1 MCIQRTLQSPQKEF
15 NTNSTWI
22 LQLWKHNLGQTSED
36 TNLKLHPV
44 RPKETNQTA
53 VLDQTI
59 KETKGRLY
67 HIATI
72 VDRKRLKE
80 LSQYG
85 WDNVFSS
92 VFESD
97 DLNFHELLRFSF
109 VFLKLSWIR
118 LQWQFFLTF
127 ALQWITF
134 CLAKLFSLKD

>member
-1 MCIQRTLQSPQKEF
+1 M
-15 NTNSTWI
+15 
-22 LQLWKHNLGQTSED
+22 
-36 TNLKLHPV
+36 
-44 RPKETNQTA
+44 A

-85 WDNVFSS
+85 WDKYVFSS

-109 VFLKLSWIR
+109 GFLLS
-118 LQWQFFLTF
+118 
-127 ALQWITF
+127 
-134 CLAKLFSLKD
+134 